1 MTIVGSTEDEPCV
14 VTKIS
19 PRSVGETVS
28 RFIEI
33 LHSKGVE
40 LFSVIDQSEEARK
53 VGLEL
58 RETTLVIFGNPR
70 AGTPVMVA
78 SPLSALDLPLKLL
91 IWADGSRTKVSYYS
105 PSSLASRHHLDDQL
119 AAGIAAIDQLSDSLV
134 AD

>member
-1 MTIVGSTEDEPCV
+1 MTNVGSTEDEPCV